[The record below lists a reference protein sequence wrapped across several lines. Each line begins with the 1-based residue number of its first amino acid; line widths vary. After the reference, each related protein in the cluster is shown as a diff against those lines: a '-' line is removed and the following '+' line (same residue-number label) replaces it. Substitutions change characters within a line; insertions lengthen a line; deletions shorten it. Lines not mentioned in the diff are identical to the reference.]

1 MIKPSI
7 TQELYDTIYFNLE
20 KMCYTVYEKLPEEEV
35 PYPFIVMG
43 PIHKRHRNLKTA
55 IGVICDV
62 DIDVWGDSESRF
74 FVDSI
79 IDEIDSVTRINT
91 DSWKFIKRINESD
104 CQILHD
110 NSTDHDLLHG
120 VMSLVFESR

>member
-20 KMCYTVYEKLPEEEV
+20 KMNYTVYEKLPEEDV

-74 FVDSI
+74 SVDSI
-79 IDEIDSVTRINT
+79 IDEIDSVTRINN
-91 DSWKFIKRINESD
+91 DNWSFIKRVNESD